1 LTTEINPGVCR
12 AEIFSR
18 FSQVESSS
26 CYPSCLLNFRLGI
39 FGGREAKYFTFDFGI
54 GVAFGRVDVL
64 GLWAAGAAPVVG
76 AAMPVGPMF
85 FFLVTLR
92 PVLIALVRFMV
103 FAIPVIPM
111 TTARPLA
118 VITIH
123 AARSTSG
130 EAS

>member
-1 LTTEINPGVCR
+1 M
-12 AEIFSR
+12 
-18 FSQVESSS
+18 
-26 CYPSCLLNFRLGI
+26 
-39 FGGREAKYFTFDFGI
+39 AKYFTFDLGI
-54 GVAFGRVDVL
+54 WVTFGRVDVL

-76 AAMPVGPMF
+76 TAMPVGPMF

-92 PVLIALVRFMV
+92 PVLIAPVRFMV
-103 FAIPVIPM
+103 FAIPIIPM
-111 TTARPLA
+111 ATACPLA